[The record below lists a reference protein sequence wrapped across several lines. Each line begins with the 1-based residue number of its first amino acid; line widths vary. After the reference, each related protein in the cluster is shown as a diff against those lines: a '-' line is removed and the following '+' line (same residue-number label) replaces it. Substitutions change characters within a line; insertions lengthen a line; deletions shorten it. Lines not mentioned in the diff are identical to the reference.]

1 VINTTTRAAHATR
14 SRLDAAPA
22 QPGFVTPFV
31 GRCSAADAAHIGAY
45 VIDMP
50 SFDKGVPGVR
60 AGSPPV

>member
-1 VINTTTRAAHATR
+1 VITIITGAAHATLT
-14 SRLDAAPA
+14 RLDAAPE
-22 QPGFVTPFV
+22 QPGFVTSFV
-31 GRCSAADAAHIGAY
+31 GRCSVADGTRFGGY

>member
-1 VINTTTRAAHATR
+1 MISTIARAAHASLT
-14 SRLDAAPA
+14 RLDAAPV

-31 GRCSAADAAHIGAY
+31 GRCSVADVSHFGGY

-50 SFDKGVPGVR
+50 SFDQGVPGVR